1 MMGPEVWEAVGLSVF
16 RKRESWPGVMKS
28 RLLNWRFLGCS
39 NSCSVGLGGKG
50 VPGGIGEVGEG
61 WEPVCNKHHPLFR
74 HQKSCSVRILL
85 CRNQLLLVL
94 SSYHV
99 WMYVPQGSLC
109 WEVQCLRRAALSVG
123 NWRCALVRDYG
134 SPAHSF
140 SVYPLAGD
148 TRCLPL
154 YHDVLP

>member
-1 MMGPEVWEAVGLSVF
+1 MNFPSIYLNVCLVAVIEKMVEMWG
-16 RKRESWPGVMKS
+16 
-28 RLLNWRFLGCS
+28 
-39 NSCSVGLGGKG
+39 GLGTC
-50 VPGGIGEVGEG
+50 V
-61 WEPVCNKHHPLFR
+61 LFR
-74 HQKSCSVRILL
+74 HQKSCSVRILP

-94 SSYHV
+94 SGYHV
-99 WMYVPQGSLC
+99 WMYVPQGSVC